1 MAEQDLAISYARN
14 SQLNQQSGIQQLVL
28 AHQSELAE
36 IANVPC
42 FFWGSL
48 TDPLLT
54 SKCLLTL
61 SKVVRSSFGPVP
73 PSLRDPIVSAGT
85 NQIRFEGFS
94 SCNGVYAR
102 LDLLEDA
109 IDGEFITSGTTN
121 VDFNEPMLNAL
132 NAVKKTEKMV
142 LGVGSNEVAINT
154 DKAKV
159 TEKKVTL
166 PPRWIKGL
174 TSVQLYLAGM
184 ELQFEL
190 NKIQLIQLF
199 QGIPKGNVKGEFYL
213 TKRASRFVFS
223 PISTGD
229 AVRIGGIQRLRLL
242 EGLLTYADKLFVY
255 QEKGGE
261 SAAFVADFGKM
272 RLTLALSPDSYRG
285 FSGEGNVL
293 ENMIKAVPD
302 EWIHAVNG
310 LLKSNE
316 LFDPTMLSI
325 EHDVDFDTMDTL
337 SASLSSIGLLGYD
350 LHSHQH
356 YYRRLPFKME
366 RILALNPRLK
376 NAKKLVATAGVQFV
390 KNTTDYIEARVDGSG
405 VQHTVIIQGDKQQ
418 CTCNWFTNH
427 QGKRGLCKHILAVKM
442 LNG

>member
-1 MAEQDLAISYARN
+1 MATVNFDIAYKGSSVLS
-14 SQLNQQSGIQQLVL
+14 QQSGIQRLVL
-28 AHQSELAE
+28 SHQAE
-36 IANVPC
+36 IKEVNEVPC

-48 TDPLLT
+48 TDPLT
-54 SKCLLTL
+54 TAKCLTTL
-61 SKVVRSSFGPVP
+61 SKVVRSSFGPIP
-73 PSLRDPIVSAGT
+73 ASLRDPIVSAGT
-85 NQIRFEGFS
+85 DQIRFEGFS

-109 IDGEFITSGTTN
+109 IDGEFLASGTTN

-142 LGVGSNEVAINT
+142 LGVGSKDVSIST
-154 DKAKV
+154 DKGKV
-159 TEKKVTL
+159 VEKKVRL
-166 PPRWIKGL
+166 PERWIKGL

-184 ELQFEL
+184 EEKFRL
-190 NKIQLIQLF
+190 NKVQVVQLF
-199 QGIPKGNVKGEFYL
+199 QSIPRGNVKGEFFL
-213 TKRASRFVFS
+213 HQRASRFVLS
-223 PISTGD
+223 PIAGKDS
-229 AVRIGGIQRLRLL
+229 VRIGGIQRLRLL
-242 EGLLTYADKLFVY
+242 EGILPYIDSMTVY
-255 QEKGGE
+255 QEVGGE
-261 SAAFVADFGKM
+261 SCSVVADFKNM

-293 ENMIKAVPD
+293 ENMIQAVPD
-302 EWIHAVNG
+302 EWVMGVNS

-325 EHDVDFDTMDTL
+325 EHDVDFATMDSLT
-337 SASLSSIGLLGYD
+337 ASLSSVGLLGYD

-366 RILALNPRLK
+366 RILSLNPRLK
-376 NAKKLVATAGVQFV
+376 NAKKLLATAGVEIL
-390 KNTTDYIEARVDGSG
+390 KNTGDYVEARVSG
-405 VQHTVIIQGDKQQ
+405 TDVTHTVIIQGEQSR

-442 LNG
+442 ISN